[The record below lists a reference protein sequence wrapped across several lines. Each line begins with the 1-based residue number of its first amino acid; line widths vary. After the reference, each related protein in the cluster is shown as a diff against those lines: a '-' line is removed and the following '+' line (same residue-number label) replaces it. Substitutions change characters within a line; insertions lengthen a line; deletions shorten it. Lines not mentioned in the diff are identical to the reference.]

1 MHDRARPAV
10 RMLWAMQ
17 SHGQNLLLLAGLP
30 PSETLGKCGFNNFP
44 EHLFAQVVPMDIYLS
59 TEQRQT
65 PTTMNTKTTSK
76 MYTIYTNGTSL
87 FTLENYS
94 PASGVCH
101 VNGITIHRQVTHGQ
115 ARRLHANG
123 GLHYVFGIGDS
134 RALKGVGLKRGMSIG
149 AFEVK

>member
-1 MHDRARPAV
+1 
-10 RMLWAMQ
+10 
-17 SHGQNLLLLAGLP
+17 
-30 PSETLGKCGFNNFP
+30 
-44 EHLFAQVVPMDIYLS
+44 MDIYLS

>member
-1 MHDRARPAV
+1 MFGKNIVAHYVCAV
-10 RMLWAMQ
+10 EQ
-17 SHGQNLLLLAGLP
+17 QQ
-30 PSETLGKCGFNNFP
+30 TL
-44 EHLFAQVVPMDIYLS
+44 
-59 TEQRQT
+59 
-65 PTTMNTKTTSK
+65 TTMNTKTTSK

-115 ARRLHANG
+115 ARHLHANG